1 MLTLFLFLSF
11 LFPTAFAQPSAKQR
25 VIPFEDLYIP
35 PQPQGYTNW
44 QHYDGVY
51 ASVFYTPQ
59 DRATAL
65 HLSQLASK
73 ALPEIAKVLGVST
86 GGHVEIYI
94 APTQDSFLAM
104 QPAIPPDWADGT
116 AWPKSGLI
124 FLRSPTIRSGLSS
137 PLEQVL
143 NHEIAH
149 ILLGRAFGHRP
160 VPHWLQEGV
169 AQIVS
174 GEYNGQTMET
184 LGWGKI
190 GSGWYSLQEISR
202 GFPSNAA
209 RAKLAYAESAHFVG
223 FLLETYGVHT
233 LQNIIDY
240 MSHGYSFSAAI
251 QNTTGKSV
259 DQLDMEWREDPQ
271 LSLLWLK
278 PLTSD
283 TTILAVFAILFMGAV
298 VRTTLK
304 KRVDMQQWEED
315 EQIQEALAKMLQNW
329 DPTPR
334 QAWVVE

>member
-1 MLTLFLFLSF
+1 M
-11 LFPTAFAQPSAKQR
+11 R
-25 VIPFEDLYIP
+25 VFSIPPKIELLLYISH
-35 PQPQGYTNW
+35 N
-44 QHYDGVY
+44 
-51 ASVFYTPQ
+51 
-59 DRATAL
+59 
-65 HLSQLASK
+65 ASK
-73 ALPEIAKVLGVST
+73 ALPEIAQVLGVST

-116 AWPKSGLI
+116 TWPKSGLI

-184 LGWGKI
+184 LGWGKM

-223 FLLETYGVHT
+223 FYLKHTVYTHSKISSITCHMGIPSQRQFSTQRENLSNNWIWNGVRIHNYPYSGSNR
-233 LQNIIDY
+233 LQVILRFWLFLQYCFWESCCSNDIEKTCG
-240 MSHGYSFSAAI
+240 HAAV
-251 QNTTGKSV
+251 G
-259 DQLDMEWREDPQ
+259 R
-271 LSLLWLK
+271 
-278 PLTSD
+278 
-283 TTILAVFAILFMGAV
+283 
-298 VRTTLK
+298 R
-304 KRVDMQQWEED
+304 
-315 EQIQEALAKMLQNW
+315 
-329 DPTPR
+329 
-334 QAWVVE
+334 